1 MLNRQAIASMHR
13 LIAPHIR
20 RTPVIDI
27 RLEGLDRPVTLKLE
41 CLQVTGSFKAR
52 GAFAN
57 MVGLEPPAAGVTAAS
72 GGNHGIAVARAAATL
87 GVKARIFV
95 PEISSAA
102 KVARIRHEGAE
113 VTVTG
118 ARYADALAACQAF
131 AAESGALAIHAYNA
145 EATLLGQGTIAA
157 ELEAQASDLDTIMV
171 AVGGGGLIGGIAAWY
186 SGAHQILGIEPSGC
200 NALAAALDAGGPVEV
215 ETQGIAA
222 DSLGASRLGDL
233 AYDILAQTGARSV
246 LVEDRDIRTAQIWLW
261 DNLRLI
267 TEPGGATALAPL
279 LSGRYQP
286 HPRERIGVVICGAN
300 VDPRAFAVSSEVVS
314 SE

>member
-1 MLNRQAIASMHR
+1 MLNRQSIAAMHR

-27 RLEGLDRPVTLKLE
+27 HLDGLQRPVTLKLE

-52 GAFAN
+52 GAYAN
-57 MVGLEPPAAGVTAAS
+57 MVGLEPPPAGVTAAS

-95 PEISSAA
+95 PEISSPA
-102 KVARIRHEGAE
+102 KVARIRQEGAE
-113 VTVTG
+113 VTIVG
-118 ARYADALAACQAF
+118 ARYANSLAASEAY
-131 AAESGALAIHAYNA
+131 AAESGALPIHAYNA

-200 NALAAALDAGGPVEV
+200 NTLAAALEAGGPVLV

-222 DSLGASRLGDL
+222 DLLGASRLGDL
-233 AYDILAQTGARSV
+233 SYAIMAQTGARSV
-246 LVEDRDIRTAQIWLW
+246 LVEDHDIKSAQMWLW
-261 DNLRLI
+261 DNLRLL

-286 HPRERIGVVICGAN
+286 HPHERIGVVICGAN
-300 VDPRAFAVSSEVVS
+300 VDPATFARADGK
-314 SE
+314 

>member
-1 MLNRQAIASMHR
+1 
-13 LIAPHIR
+13 
-20 RTPVIDI
+20 
-27 RLEGLDRPVTLKLE
+27 
-41 CLQVTGSFKAR
+41 
-52 GAFAN
+52 
-57 MVGLEPPAAGVTAAS
+57 MVGLEPPPAGVTAAS

-95 PEISSAA
+95 PEISSPA
-102 KVARIRHEGAE
+102 KVARIRQEGAE
-113 VTVTG
+113 VTIVG
-118 ARYADALAACQAF
+118 ARYADSLAASEAY
-131 AAESGALAIHAYNA
+131 AAESGALPIHAYNA

-200 NALAAALDAGGPVEV
+200 NTLAAALEAGGPVLV

-233 AYDILAQTGARSV
+233 SYAIMAQTGARSV
-246 LVEDRDIRTAQIWLW
+246 LVEDHDIKSAQMWLW
-261 DNLRLI
+261 DNLRLL

-286 HPRERIGVVICGAN
+286 HPHERIGVVICGAN
-300 VDPRAFAVSSEVVS
+300 VDPATFARADGK
-314 SE
+314 

>member
-1 MLNRQAIASMHR
+1 MLNRQEIASMHR
-13 LIAPHIR
+13 LIAPYIR

-27 RLEGLDRPVTLKLE
+27 RLDGLDRPVTLKLE

-57 MVGLEPPAAGVTAAS
+57 MVGLEERPAAGVTAAS

-87 GVKARIFV
+87 GMKARIFV

-102 KVARIRHEGAE
+102 KVARIRQEGAE
-113 VTVTG
+113 VTVGG
-118 ARYADALAACQAF
+118 ARYADALSACEAY
-131 AAESGALAIHAYNA
+131 AAESGALPIHAYNA

-157 ELEAQASDLDTIMV
+157 ELEAQANDLDTVMV

-200 NALAAALDAGGPVEV
+200 NALAAALAAGGPVLV
-215 ETQGIAA
+215 ETAGIAA

-233 AYDILAQTGARSV
+233 SYGILAQTGAGSV
-246 LVEDRDIRTAQIWLW
+246 LVEDGDIAAAQAWLW

-286 HPRERIGVVICGAN
+286 HAGERIGVVICGAN
-300 VDPRAFAVSSEVVS
+300 VDPASFGTRQ
-314 SE
+314 